1 MTQMKERAVELIE
14 RIPDE
19 KMFYVI
25 NILQN
30 LEEMSSNRPADKKQ
44 AMEALQNVLKF
55 SGRLPE
61 DFDAD
66 KELQEARE
74 ESMVILVDTN
84 IIIDAL
90 ANREP
95 YADDAKRIM
104 EKCAAREITG
114 ILAAHSIPNLFYILR
129 KNFSQEERR
138 FLLKNLC
145 EIFQISDLNEKKIVA
160 ALENNAFSDFED
172 GLQEECAVESMADYI
187 VIRNPADFKHSRV
200 KVILPDE
207 LLRELEKN

>member
-1 MTQMKERAVELIE
+1 MMTQMKERAVELIE

-44 AMEALQNVLKF
+44 AMEALQNVLKV

-74 ESMVILVDTN
+74 EKYGN
-84 IIIDAL
+84 I
-90 ANREP
+90 
-95 YADDAKRIM
+95 
-104 EKCAAREITG
+104 G
-114 ILAAHSIPNLFYILR
+114 
-129 KNFSQEERR
+129 
-138 FLLKNLC
+138 
-145 EIFQISDLNEKKIVA
+145 
-160 ALENNAFSDFED
+160 
-172 GLQEECAVESMADYI
+172 
-187 VIRNPADFKHSRV
+187 
-200 KVILPDE
+200 
-207 LLRELEKN
+207 

>member
-1 MTQMKERAVELIE
+1 MMTQMKERAVELIE

-44 AMEALQNVLKF
+44 EMEVLQNVLKF

-74 ESMVILVDTN
+74 KKYGN
-84 IIIDAL
+84 I
-90 ANREP
+90 
-95 YADDAKRIM
+95 
-104 EKCAAREITG
+104 G
-114 ILAAHSIPNLFYILR
+114 
-129 KNFSQEERR
+129 
-138 FLLKNLC
+138 
-145 EIFQISDLNEKKIVA
+145 
-160 ALENNAFSDFED
+160 
-172 GLQEECAVESMADYI
+172 
-187 VIRNPADFKHSRV
+187 
-200 KVILPDE
+200 
-207 LLRELEKN
+207 

>member
-1 MTQMKERAVELIE
+1 MMTQMKERAVELIE

-44 AMEALQNVLKF
+44 TMETLQNVLKF

-74 ESMVILVDTN
+74 EKYGN
-84 IIIDAL
+84 I
-90 ANREP
+90 
-95 YADDAKRIM
+95 
-104 EKCAAREITG
+104 G
-114 ILAAHSIPNLFYILR
+114 
-129 KNFSQEERR
+129 
-138 FLLKNLC
+138 
-145 EIFQISDLNEKKIVA
+145 
-160 ALENNAFSDFED
+160 
-172 GLQEECAVESMADYI
+172 
-187 VIRNPADFKHSRV
+187 
-200 KVILPDE
+200 
-207 LLRELEKN
+207 

>member
-1 MTQMKERAVELIE
+1 MMTQMKERAVELIE

-44 AMEALQNVLKF
+44 AMEALQNELKF

-74 ESMVILVDTN
+74 EKYGN
-84 IIIDAL
+84 I
-90 ANREP
+90 
-95 YADDAKRIM
+95 
-104 EKCAAREITG
+104 G
-114 ILAAHSIPNLFYILR
+114 
-129 KNFSQEERR
+129 
-138 FLLKNLC
+138 
-145 EIFQISDLNEKKIVA
+145 
-160 ALENNAFSDFED
+160 
-172 GLQEECAVESMADYI
+172 
-187 VIRNPADFKHSRV
+187 
-200 KVILPDE
+200 
-207 LLRELEKN
+207 

>member
-1 MTQMKERAVELIE
+1 MMTQMKERAVELIE

-44 AMEALQNVLKF
+44 AMEALQNVLKL

-74 ESMVILVDTN
+74 EKYGN
-84 IIIDAL
+84 I
-90 ANREP
+90 
-95 YADDAKRIM
+95 
-104 EKCAAREITG
+104 G
-114 ILAAHSIPNLFYILR
+114 
-129 KNFSQEERR
+129 
-138 FLLKNLC
+138 
-145 EIFQISDLNEKKIVA
+145 
-160 ALENNAFSDFED
+160 
-172 GLQEECAVESMADYI
+172 
-187 VIRNPADFKHSRV
+187 
-200 KVILPDE
+200 
-207 LLRELEKN
+207 

>member
-1 MTQMKERAVELIE
+1 MMTQMKERAVELIE

-44 AMEALQNVLKF
+44 AMEVLQNVLKF

-74 ESMVILVDTN
+74 EKYGN
-84 IIIDAL
+84 I
-90 ANREP
+90 
-95 YADDAKRIM
+95 
-104 EKCAAREITG
+104 G
-114 ILAAHSIPNLFYILR
+114 
-129 KNFSQEERR
+129 
-138 FLLKNLC
+138 
-145 EIFQISDLNEKKIVA
+145 
-160 ALENNAFSDFED
+160 
-172 GLQEECAVESMADYI
+172 
-187 VIRNPADFKHSRV
+187 
-200 KVILPDE
+200 
-207 LLRELEKN
+207 

>member
-1 MTQMKERAVELIE
+1 MMTQMKERAVELIE

-44 AMEALQNVLKF
+44 AMEALQSVLKF

-74 ESMVILVDTN
+74 EKYGN
-84 IIIDAL
+84 I
-90 ANREP
+90 
-95 YADDAKRIM
+95 
-104 EKCAAREITG
+104 G
-114 ILAAHSIPNLFYILR
+114 
-129 KNFSQEERR
+129 
-138 FLLKNLC
+138 
-145 EIFQISDLNEKKIVA
+145 
-160 ALENNAFSDFED
+160 
-172 GLQEECAVESMADYI
+172 
-187 VIRNPADFKHSRV
+187 
-200 KVILPDE
+200 
-207 LLRELEKN
+207 

>member
-1 MTQMKERAVELIE
+1 MMTQMKERAVELIE

-55 SGRLPE
+55 RGRLQE

-74 ESMVILVDTN
+74 EKYGN
-84 IIIDAL
+84 I
-90 ANREP
+90 
-95 YADDAKRIM
+95 
-104 EKCAAREITG
+104 G
-114 ILAAHSIPNLFYILR
+114 
-129 KNFSQEERR
+129 
-138 FLLKNLC
+138 
-145 EIFQISDLNEKKIVA
+145 
-160 ALENNAFSDFED
+160 
-172 GLQEECAVESMADYI
+172 
-187 VIRNPADFKHSRV
+187 
-200 KVILPDE
+200 
-207 LLRELEKN
+207 

>member
-1 MTQMKERAVELIE
+1 MMTQMKERAVELIE

-66 KELQEARE
+66 KDLQEARE
-74 ESMVILVDTN
+74 EKYGN
-84 IIIDAL
+84 I
-90 ANREP
+90 
-95 YADDAKRIM
+95 
-104 EKCAAREITG
+104 G
-114 ILAAHSIPNLFYILR
+114 
-129 KNFSQEERR
+129 
-138 FLLKNLC
+138 
-145 EIFQISDLNEKKIVA
+145 
-160 ALENNAFSDFED
+160 
-172 GLQEECAVESMADYI
+172 
-187 VIRNPADFKHSRV
+187 
-200 KVILPDE
+200 
-207 LLRELEKN
+207 